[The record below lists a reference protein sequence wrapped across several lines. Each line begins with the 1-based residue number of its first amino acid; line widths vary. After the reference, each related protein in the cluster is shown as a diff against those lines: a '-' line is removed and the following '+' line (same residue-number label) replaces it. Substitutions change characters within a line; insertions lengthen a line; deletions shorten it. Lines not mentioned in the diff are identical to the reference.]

1 MHGKVHCLLRIVLH
15 DLDAR
20 MRALVV
26 EAPVVDTLWDVVG
39 GILEHGFIAID
50 PGGALKSVA
59 FWPEG
64 RAVSTRRPSSRAPA
78 GSRGQCR
85 PFQC

>member
-26 EAPVVDTLWDVVG
+26 EAPVVDTLWEVVG

-50 PGGALKSVA
+50 PGG
-59 FWPEG
+59 
-64 RAVSTRRPSSRAPA
+64 R
-78 GSRGQCR
+78 
-85 PFQC
+85 